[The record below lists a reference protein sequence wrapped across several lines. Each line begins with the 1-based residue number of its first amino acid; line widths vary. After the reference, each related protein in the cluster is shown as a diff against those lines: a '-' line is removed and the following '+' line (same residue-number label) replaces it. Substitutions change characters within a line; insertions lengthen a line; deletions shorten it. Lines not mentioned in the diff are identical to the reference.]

1 MFTALFA
8 FLMIVVFGKLFLWG
22 IKASWG
28 ITKLVCS
35 VVVLPLILIGLVIGG
50 LLVVA
55 LPILL
60 VVGAV
65 SLFCLRKPW

>member
-1 MFTALFA
+1 MLTALFS

-35 VVVLPLILIGLVIGG
+35 VVVLPLVLIGLVIGG
-50 LLVVA
+50 LLTLA

-60 VVGAV
+60 LIGGV
-65 SLFCLRKPW
+65 SLFCFRKPW

>member
-1 MFTALFA
+1 MLTALFS
-8 FLMIVVFGKLFLWG
+8 FLMIAVFGKLFLWG

-35 VVVLPLILIGLVIGG
+35 VVVLPLVLIGLVISG
-50 LLVVA
+50 LLVLA

-60 VVGAV
+60 LVGVV
-65 SLFCLRKPW
+65 SLFCFRKPW